1 MARGS
6 ETIGGGHIRIR
17 STGLALF
24 AGLSVFVAAC
34 GGGGATTAPTT
45 APATTAPTD
54 APASVAPTAA
64 PGAHLKIG
72 VVTDVGTVNDKNF
85 NEYTFIGAQMGAA
98 AVGAAE
104 PTVVVPTSAADYGL
118 LIQALIDQ
126 GFDVIVAAGFNL
138 VGVTAAAAK
147 ANPDIFFIG
156 VDHDPCISAT
166 GDVDTTF
173 LDCSGDIATL
183 LPNYIAIS
191 YAEDQAGYLAGI
203 VAASVTDADI
213 IGAIG
218 GVSLCRPC
226 IRYIQGYEIG
236 AKSVDPDI
244 KVKAEFVSDSD
255 FRLGFADQAAGKNFA
270 QQFISQNAGID
281 VLFQVAGLT
290 GNGVIDAAGLTGNGV
305 IDAACEAGI
314 SAIGVDVDQHES
326 YPASQECILTSAEK
340 KLSNS
345 VSQSIVAIADGTAK
359 GGRTKFDAT
368 NDGIGISSFYEA
380 TSKIAADTQAKVDA
394 AFAAMQAGSLVT
406 CPADTCGSQDALP
419 LGD

>member
-1 MARGS
+1 M
-6 ETIGGGHIRIR
+6 RIR

-64 PGAHLKIG
+64 PGADLKIG

-85 NEYTFIGAQMGAA
+85 NEYTYIGAQMGAT

-104 PTVVVPTSAADYGL
+104 PPVVVPTSDADYGPL
-118 LIQALIDQ
+118 VQAFIDQ
-126 GFDVIVAAGFNL
+126 EFDIIVAAGFNL

-147 ANPDIFFIG
+147 ANPDVFFIG
-156 VDHDPCISAT
+156 VDHSPCINAA
-166 GDVDTTF
+166 GDVDPTF
-173 LDCSGDIATL
+173 ADCSGDIATL
-183 LPNYIAIS
+183 LPNYIAIN

-213 IGAIG
+213 VGAIG
-218 GVSLCRPC
+218 GVSLCGPC
-226 IRYIQGYEIG
+226 IRYIQGYELG
-236 AKSVDPDI
+236 AKSVNPDI
-244 KVKAEFVSDSD
+244 TVKAAWVTDSD
-255 FRLGFADQAAGKNFA
+255 FRLGFADQAAGKTFG
-270 QQFISQNAGID
+270 QQFIKQNAGID
-281 VLFQVAGLT
+281 VLFQV
-290 GNGVIDAAGLTGNGV
+290 AGLTGNGV

-359 GGRTKFDAT
+359 GGPTRFDAN
-368 NDGIGISSFYEA
+368 NDGIGISSFYDA
-380 TSKIAADTQAKVDA
+380 TSKIAADTQAKVDTA
-394 AFAAMQAGSLVT
+394 LAAMKAGTLVT